1 MEAISFDV
9 GEISAIPLIIRFIC
23 GYAYVGMTIGM
34 TVSHSYR
41 RVTVTPPARL

>member
-9 GEISAIPLIIRFIC
+9 GEISAIPHDNTIHLWLCVC
-23 GYAYVGMTIGM
+23 GYDS
-34 TVSHSYR
+34 VSHSYR

>member
-23 GYAYVGMTIGM
+23 GYAYVHGYDS
-34 TVSHSYR
+34 VSHSYR
-41 RVTVTPPARL
+41 RVTVTPSARL